1 MSDELNE
8 FKDADPVTH
17 QALNDRLV
25 LFKQELSSEQRKTT
39 EQIAQKILD
48 QGIERL
54 ERQLSLKRS
63 EESLKRSMDWSTRFV
78 SAAVGV
84 VFGMIFMIAMSECS
98 NFASRLNAIE
108 SKQQR

>member
-1 MSDELNE
+1 MSDEPE
-8 FKDADPVTH
+8 EPKETDPVTH
-17 QALNDRLV
+17 QALNERLL
-25 LFKQELSSEQRKTT
+25 LFEREQRKTT

-48 QGIERL
+48 EGIERL

-98 NFASRLNAIE
+98 NFASRLNTIE